1 MKKQIISNIVFENEV
16 GFGEFK
22 FYLKY
27 NLFNHNLNI
36 TKSYKYMFFLM
47 VLFF

>member
-1 MKKQIISNIVFENEV
+1 MKKQIVSNIVFENEV
-16 GFGEFK
+16 GFGEF
-22 FYLKY
+22 LKY
-27 NLFNHNLNI
+27 NLFKHNLNI